1 MILVDGIGLS
11 PRGSRDPVRI
21 HLPWLQH
28 LGQEGAAALPAGG
41 WAASTLA
48 HLGVQG
54 LPQSA
59 TGHTTILTGINA
71 ARCMGRHVPGF
82 PTPTLRRMIES
93 HNLMGVLEQSGFR
106 TEYLNAFAPM
116 HPLVKRR
123 GLKSAASIATLANGK
138 PLRSIQDIRDGKA
151 LYHDFTNGLLIFKG
165 EPLPRWTPKQA
176 GRILARVGMESDM
189 AFFEYFLTDLA
200 GHARDIQ
207 EACSQMRRIREFLEG
222 VLEEADLGSGHVLV
236 CSDHGNLEDL
246 SVRTHTRNPVPTMVW
261 GPWAETLALGLQSLE
276 QIAPLV
282 KETLALGKEG
292 IMDRSQFQSQEESEA
307 MH

>member
-11 PRGSRDPVRI
+11 PKGCGDPVRRN
-21 HLPWLQH
+21 LPWLQA
-28 LGQEGAAALPAGG
+28 LGQEGAAPLPAGG

-48 HLGVQG
+48 HLGVGG

-82 PTPTLRRMIES
+82 PTPTLKRMIES
-93 HNLMGVLEQSGFR
+93 YNLMGVLEQWGYKA
-106 TEYLNAFAPM
+106 EYLNAFAPM
-116 HPLVKRR
+116 HPVVRR
-123 GLKSAASIATLANGK
+123 KGLKSAASIATLANGK
-138 PLRSIQDIRDGKA
+138 ALRSIQDIRDRKA
-151 LYHDFTNGLLIFKG
+151 LYHDFTNGVLILKG

-176 GRILARVGMESDM
+176 GRILARMSMEFDM
-189 AFFEYFLTDLA
+189 SFFEYFLTDLA
-200 GHARDIQ
+200 GHAMDLQ
-207 EACSQMRRIREFLEG
+207 EACFQMRRIREFLEG
-222 VLEEADLGSGHVLV
+222 VLEETDLSSGHVLV

-261 GPWAETLALGLQSLE
+261 GPWAERLALGLQSIE

-282 KETLALGKEG
+282 KETLALRKKGLVKEK
-292 IMDRSQFQSQEESEA
+292 QPEWEA
-307 MH
+307 RL

>member
-1 MILVDGIGLS
+1 MILVDGIGLC
-11 PRGSRDPVRI
+11 PKGLGDPVRT

-28 LGQEGAAALPAGG
+28 LDQEGAAPLPAGG

-71 ARCMGRHVPGF
+71 ARLMGRHVPGF

-93 HNLMGVLEQSGFR
+93 YNLMGILEQWGFR
-106 TEYLNAFAPM
+106 SEYLNAIAPM

-138 PLRSIQDIRDGKA
+138 PLKSIRDILDGKA
-151 LYHDFTNGLLIFKG
+151 LYHEFTNGFLILRG
-165 EPLPRWTPKQA
+165 EPLPRWTPKEA
-176 GRILARVGMESDM
+176 GRILARMGMESDM

-200 GHARDIQ
+200 GHSKDLQ
-207 EACSQMRRIREFLEG
+207 EAGFQMRRIREFLEG

-261 GPWAETLALGLQSLE
+261 GPWAETLALGLHSLE
-276 QIAPLV
+276 QIASIV
-282 KETLALGKEG
+282 KQTLAPGRKEILNGKPFEK
-292 IMDRSQFQSQEESEA
+292 ELEVA
-307 MH
+307 H